1 MNNYYPASPLPVPL
15 SVTAPS
21 ITFKKEVQKVL
32 VSIVLFFVVYLML
45 ITLSVLLAAA
55 CVYAGFYVM
64 VNSGHFIGIV
74 AGIGIMSIGV
84 MVFIFLIKFIFSVKK
99 FDEAG
104 SVEVTEKEQPL
115 LFDFI
120 KRLTIDT
127 QTAFPKKIILSP
139 EVNACVFYND
149 SFWSMI
155 FPVRKNLQIG
165 LGLVNSLTLSEFK
178 AVMAHEFGHFS
189 QRSMKLGSFVYNVN
203 KAIYNM
209 LFENKDFAGFL
220 QGLGSLHAIIGL
232 FVSITIQIIIGIQKI
247 LQWMYGFINKNY
259 MGLSR
264 EMEFHADAVA
274 ASVSGSNNCINALRK
289 IELGAI
295 CYQTVLEKAD
305 EALKENKR
313 FENIYQ
319 NHDQVLY
326 YYALQNNL
334 PLENNM
340 PLTDESFF
348 KKFNHHKIN
357 IKDQW
362 ASHPP
367 REERNERL
375 QQLQVQANHDT
386 DAAWLLFENKDAL
399 QKTLTESIYR
409 LVPVSSNY
417 ETMTTESFKEKYG
430 EEMDLYT
437 LPVEY
442 NGFYDD
448 RQMSD
453 LNIDQLTDKP
463 FNTENIHSLEIL
475 FNNEWTGTTKKIM
488 GFDYDSVM
496 LKAIIDKRIDVK
508 SFDYDGKKSNAI
520 EAEKILEKITTELEK
535 TKDEINLHEET
546 VFCFF
551 YNIALQ
557 QNKELAATLKEKYEI
572 HFKNR
577 KFANEFWELGQIIM
591 NDLSPLFSQQSI
603 NLEYAETLATK
614 LRNESEN
621 LKPFITKFIADN
633 IYTDTDLLK
642 KAENF
647 VAAKYQYYHAP
658 SFINYELETLHLL
671 LIETVQCIG
680 KAAFKSF
687 KDILVFQLGV
697 YHKASSK

>member
-1 MNNYYPASPLPVPL
+1 MNNYYPASPLHVPL

-21 ITFKKEVQKVL
+21 VTFKKEIQKVL
-32 VSIVLFFVVYLML
+32 LSIVLFFVVYLIL

-55 CVYAGFYVM
+55 CVYAGFYVI

-84 MVFIFLIKFIFSVKK
+84 MVFVFLIKFIFSVKK

-104 SVEVTEKEQPL
+104 SVEVTEKDQPL

-120 KRLTIDT
+120 KRLTVDT
-127 QTAFPKKIILSP
+127 QTAFPQKIILSP

-274 ASVSGSNNCINALRK
+274 ASVSGSNNCIAALRK

-375 QQLQVQANHDT
+375 QLLGVDADL
-386 DAAWLLFENKDAL
+386 DKEAAWLLFENKDAL

-417 ETMTTESFKEKYG
+417 QTLSTQSFKEKYS

-453 LNIDQLTDKP
+453 LNIEQLIDRP
-463 FNTENIHSLEIL
+463 FNTENIHTLESL

-488 GFDYDSVM
+488 GYDYDSVM
-496 LKAIIDKRIDVK
+496 LKAIVEKRIDVK

-520 EAEKILEKITTELEK
+520 EAEKILSNITTELEK

-546 VFCFF
+546 IFCFF

-557 QNKELAATLKEKYEI
+557 QNKELADTLKEKYEI
-572 HFKNR
+572 HFKKR

-591 NDLSPLFSQQSI
+591 NDLSPLFSHQSI
-603 NLEYAETLATK
+603 NLEHAETLAIK

-621 LKPFITKFIADN
+621 LKPFIIKFIADN
-633 IYTDTDLLK
+633 IYTDKDLLK

-658 SFINYELETLHLL
+658 SFINYELETLHLI
-671 LIETVQCIG
+671 LIETVQSIG

-697 YHKASSK
+697 YHKTSSK